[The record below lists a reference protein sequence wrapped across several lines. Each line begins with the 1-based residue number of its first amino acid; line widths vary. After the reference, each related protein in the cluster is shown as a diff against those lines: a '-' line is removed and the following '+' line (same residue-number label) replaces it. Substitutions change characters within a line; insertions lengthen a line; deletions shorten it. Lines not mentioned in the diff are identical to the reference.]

1 MLGEEVENKTVPVIL
16 CSEENVVGNHGAT
29 IGELDEETLFYFES
43 RGIGKEQAEGIM
55 ARAGIDRL
63 KPLIGDE
70 DFEKMLD
77 AELGA
82 GTEKSTGLGEV

>member
-1 MLGEEVENKTVPVIL
+1 
-16 CSEENVVGNHGAT
+16 
-29 IGELDEETLFYFES
+29 
-43 RGIGKEQAEGIM
+43 M

-70 DFEKMLD
+70 AFEKMID